1 MEVLIAVAGLV
12 VDIRIEMVEVED
24 IQDNDATIK
33 VEDTTSV
40 EMKVTGHDEMIKA
53 VAMVSEEIM
62 MVIAKVD
69 IDQEEIPVII
79 AKVDIDQ
86 EEIVTIT
93 EMVIL
98 RITETLI
105 TIGMTKMEI
114 KDPEGL
120 ELILIIS
127 FS

>member
-69 IDQEEIPVII
+69 IDQEEI
-79 AKVDIDQ
+79 
-86 EEIVTIT
+86 VTIT